1 MKSKSNHPL
10 NAGDHPVVGK
20 VQRVATPKIRFN
32 PAELASRW
40 DMSVQT
46 LERWRVEGIGP
57 CYLKLRGKI
66 LYRLEDIEGFE
77 LQSLRQGTDGGAA

>member
-10 NAGDHPVVGK
+10 HADGYPPAGSI
-20 VQRVATPKIRFN
+20 QRLVPQKIRLN
-32 PAELASRW
+32 QTELASRW

-46 LERWRVEGIGP
+46 LERWRFEGIGP

-66 LYRLEDIEGFE
+66 LYRLEDIEDFE
-77 LQSLRQGTDGGAA
+77 LKSLRQGTDGGAA